1 MNIIDTLNQGLNS
14 LNININAKQQ
24 QQILDYLALL
34 KKWNRV
40 YNLTAIPD
48 EQMIPKHVLDSL
60 AVLPYICGTRIL
72 DVGTGAGLPGLLLA
86 IARPDWQCV
95 LLDSN
100 TKKIRFINQ
109 VIIELKLDNVEAVSS
124 RIENFNTEKLFNTII
139 SRAYT
144 ETQKFYMQTENLCSN
159 SGCLLAM
166 KGNKPETEIAEMK
179 QFTSASI
186 KIIPLNI
193 PYLQAARHLIM
204 IRKLKQERLQ

>member
-1 MNIIDTLNQGLNS
+1 MNILDSLNQGLNS
-14 LNININAKQQ
+14 LDINIDAQRQ
-24 QQILDYLALL
+24 QQILNYLTLL

-48 EQMIPKHVLDSL
+48 EQMLPKHVLDSL

-95 LLDSN
+95 LIDSN
-100 TKKIRFINQ
+100 AKKIRFIKQ

-124 RIENFNTEKLFNTII
+124 RIENFNSQKLFDTII

-144 ETQKFYMQTENLCSN
+144 DIYSFYIQTERLCC
-159 SGCLLAM
+159 GCLLAM

-186 KIIPLNI
+186 KIIALNI
-193 PYLQAARHLIM
+193 PDLQAARHLIK
-204 IRKLKQERLQ
+204 ILQ